1 MKIEPIDR
9 IAVGRREFLGVAGAS
24 AVMAAASPLAA
35 TTAKASSENSS
46 ERTKTRYMAN
56 SPDIEAF
63 YRVNRYPSQKK

>member
-1 MKIEPIDR
+1 
-9 IAVGRREFLGVAGAS
+9 
-24 AVMAAASPLAA
+24 MAAASPLAA
-35 TTAKASSENSS
+35 TIAKASSENSS